1 MSPLL
6 LPLLLLVGLGLSLR
20 LVPDATLTERVA
32 WALLGTLAGVPLVAM
47 QLALAT
53 GHYVDFGRVVGL
65 ALLFL
70 LGLGLGW
77 RGLAAGWRGTRV
89 RAEDGVF
96 LVVAAVAGGLI
107 AAHHHHADFLI
118 GVASY
123 LGQGETE
130 CFYMQSFELFAP
142 LNEGVDRIPV
152 DTVYGIASTP
162 GNTLFTSSLL
172 PALGVGTF
180 RVLHAC
186 FAALLVLFVQAILR
200 RWAVPVAVVAVAG
213 LWAALNPWFLFVE
226 VLDRNVIALA
236 LSAALVHAL
245 LFEPKRHGL
254 HGLLFGLAAGAG
266 LRFLGLTWILPVVLL
281 KAPHRPG
288 RGWLVF
294 GAAFLFAFAF
304 NLPHLQHHGFHALGE
319 TEPLWTLALAALEG
333 SRTPFLP
340 LPTGPYYLVHALAS
354 LGVIGAALGLAGA
367 FEGWRSRRRETLALV
382 LMGLLPLLL
391 VATQRDWVQVDK
403 TRIGLAGSLFVPL
416 ATGLAL
422 AALEERRWR
431 SMFVA
436 LGLCLALPP
445 LLGSVRGS
453 LDASS
458 YTRHPVFQR
467 ETPAWAEHA
476 SREFAR
482 VTLWPG
488 YARLWRKLDWPR
500 KRAEERVVAQRL
512 FPPRTGIAGRSTA
525 LPRWLFGAERRGLPS
540 VDLSED
546 FVDLRIDLSML
557 LSAPEEAVSL
567 DGERPLLDLSAPD
580 TVLDIHFEQARVPWQ
595 AEALGVAVLPGGPER
610 GALGE
615 LYVDLNAF
623 TDFGRDD
630 LGFHRI
636 DLVHHTM
643 QAGGA
648 ERARREGMTALP
660 WGEEDG
666 VVDLRVPKDLQVIL
680 RWWLVDGWTG
690 LPHRVEAWSIE
701 GVQEGRPRAV
711 WHPLE
716 PESYL

>member
-20 LVPDATLTERVA
+20 LVPEATLTERVA

-47 QLALAT
+47 QLALVG
-53 GHYVDFGRVVGL
+53 GHYVYFGRLVALSLAFLVV
-65 ALLFL
+65 
-70 LGLGLGW
+70 LGFGW
-77 RGLAAGWRGTRV
+77 KGVVAGWRGTSVRV
-89 RAEDGVF
+89 EDAVF
-96 LVVAAVAGGLI
+96 LAVAAVAGALI
-107 AAHHHHADFLI
+107 AVHHHHADFLI

-123 LGQGETE
+123 LGKGETE
-130 CFYMQSFELFAP
+130 CFYMQSFELFSL
-142 LNEGVDRIPV
+142 LNPGVERIPV

-162 GNTLFTSSLL
+162 GNTLFTSSMLS
-172 PALGVGTF
+172 AAGVGTF
-180 RVLHAC
+180 RILHAS

-200 RWAVPVAVVAVAG
+200 RWAVPTSVVAVAG

-245 LFEPKRHGL
+245 FFLPRRHAL

-288 RGWLVF
+288 RAWLAF
-294 GAAFLFAFAF
+294 GAAFAFAFAF

-319 TEPLWTLALAALEG
+319 TEPLWRLATAALGG

-340 LPTGPYYLVHALAS
+340 LPTGPYYVAHALVS
-354 LGVIGAALGLAGA
+354 LGVLGAALVLSGA
-367 FEGWRSRRRETLALV
+367 VEGWRSHRRETAALV

-403 TRIGLAGSLFVPL
+403 TRIGLASSLFVPL
-416 ATGLAL
+416 GTGLAL
-422 AALEERRWR
+422 AALRQRRWKPTLI
-431 SMFVA
+431 A
-436 LGLCLALPP
+436 LLLCLALPP
-445 LLGSVRGS
+445 AIGRMGGS

-458 YTRHPVFQR
+458 YARHPVFQH
-467 ETPAWAEHA
+467 ETPAWARHA
-476 SREFAR
+476 RAEFAR

-488 YARLWRKLDWPR
+488 YARLWHKLDWPR
-500 KRAEERVVAQRL
+500 KRAEERVVAWRL
-512 FPPRTGIAGRSTA
+512 FPQPDVVVGQSMA
-525 LPRWLFGAERRGLPS
+525 LPRWLFGHTRR
-540 VDLSED
+540 DLHELALSDE
-546 FVDLRIDLSML
+546 FVDLRIDLAAL
-557 LSAPEEAVSL
+557 LDAPEAAVSL
-567 DGERPLLDLSAPD
+567 DGERPLLDLSRPES
-580 TVLDIHFEQARVPWQ
+580 VLDIHFESARVPWQ
-595 AEALGVAVLPGGPER
+595 AEPLGVAVLPGGPER

-630 LGFHRI
+630 LGFHRV
-636 DLVHHTM
+636 DLVHHAM
-643 QAGGA
+643 QPGGA
-648 ERARREGMTALP
+648 QRALREGMTALP
-660 WGEEDG
+660 WGEPDG
-666 VVDLRVPKDLQVIL
+666 VVDLRVPKDLSVIL

-701 GVQEGRPRAV
+701 GLQEGRPRAV